1 MSKRRCVACWLLVGL
16 LFLTGCSAFS
26 TPTPA
31 RTPLRVEWSIWEGD
45 YTLLIAQ
52 EKGIFQK
59 HGVSVEPVFYDTYS
73 RAVSDLA
80 ARQIDAGLFALGDML
95 VLSRIADVKAV
106 MVYDSGGSSY
116 LAAQKSLLDLASLK
130 GKRVGVKIGS
140 FGEMVLDQI
149 LHKNG
154 LALQDVTLV
163 DTDPEL
169 VPEGLTANEID
180 AGYVYAPYDQAAIDQ
195 GHHIIYSGDDKT
207 ILVPDILIF
216 NQSVVNQRPADIRA
230 FTAAWFEARDYRLAH
245 PEECAQ
251 IIAQRTGMK
260 PEEVGISG
268 DVELYSLKDNRQMY
282 NKAGPNPSSI
292 YNLAREN
299 LDFLISRGR
308 VTRMPDLNKLL
319 DPGYL
324 Q

>member
-1 MSKRRCVACWLLVGL
+1 MSKSRCIACWMLVG
-16 LFLTGCSAFS
+16 FLVLSGCSAFP

-31 RTPLRVEWSIWEGD
+31 RSPLRVEWSIWEGD

-52 EKGIFQK
+52 EKGFFQK
-59 HGVSVEPVFYDTYS
+59 HGVTVEPIFYDTYS
-73 RAVSDLA
+73 RAVTDLA

-95 VLSRIADVKAV
+95 VLARIADVKAV

-116 LAAQKSLLDLASLK
+116 IVAQKAFADIASLK
-130 GKRVGVKIGS
+130 GKRLGVKIGS

-149 LHKNG
+149 LRKNG
-154 LALQDVTLV
+154 LALQDVTLI

-169 VPEGLTANEID
+169 VPAGLSANEFD
-180 AGYVYAPYDQAAIDQ
+180 AGYVYAPYDQTAIDQ
-195 GHHIIYSGDDKT
+195 GHHIIYAGDDKT

-216 NQSVVNQRPADIRA
+216 HQSVVNDRPADVRA
-230 FTAAWFEARDYRLAH
+230 FTAAWFEAREYRLAH

-251 IIAQRTGMK
+251 IISRLTGMK
-260 PEEVGISG
+260 PEEVGLSG
-268 DVELYSLKDNRQMY
+268 DVKLYSLKDNKQLY
-282 NKAGPNPSSI
+282 NKAGENPSSI
-292 YNLAREN
+292 FNLARNN